1 MKILGMIRDQIVP
14 EANEGKI
21 CYTLQRRDYKSTMVV
36 IYDLPNE
43 DWSPDGK
50 RLSETG
56 DAGSKK

>member
-43 DWSPDGK
+43 EWSPDDS
-50 RLSETG
+50 LTLG
-56 DAGSKK
+56 DARSEG